1 MTNSVLYKGRVTLML
16 KRLFLIWR
24 LRSFTSS
31 LLGSRY
37 VFQKTEVKQTRKAEE
52 WVTEQESDFLVLDH
66 SCIWEEASTS
76 WDVRKKKTFLLWTGQ
91 KLGIRNSSKM
101 SGVVPPLWSSYLKA
115 TCGTGQAPQDKTTI
129 ILYIHT
135 AFVLLTFSIPW
146 LFSSS
151 TKFNKN
157 LYKLPSFLV
166 TQRWNK
172 GKGVFRGCQ
181 YSGSTSTQRK
191 ITPKGK
197 TKFVRN
203 KVRRSL
209 CSFSY
214 PLHLTHSPPPQ
225 PKDTR
230 TKPQS
235 TTWLNLGC

>member
-1 MTNSVLYKGRVTLML
+1 MSFRKL
-16 KRLFLIWR
+16 KSNKQERQRSGWQNRNLTFLFLIIHVFGR
-24 LRSFTSS
+24 K
-31 LLGSRY
+31 LLHHGM
-37 VFQKTEVKQTRKAEE
+37 
-52 WVTEQESDFLVLDH
+52 
-66 SCIWEEASTS
+66 WE
-76 WDVRKKKTFLLWTGQ
+76 KKKLSFCEQVKSWES
-91 KLGIRNSSKM
+91 NSSKM